1 MGTSYNKKVKFNPAI
16 IQKVDNFVKSSME
29 MRRTLLP
36 YNNTCN
42 DRDLYLAVKVLIA
55 EMFG

>member
-1 MGTSYNKKVKFNPAI
+1 MM
-16 IQKVDNFVKSSME
+16 QKVDNFVKSSME

-42 DRDLYLAVKVLIA
+42 DRDLYVAVKVLIA